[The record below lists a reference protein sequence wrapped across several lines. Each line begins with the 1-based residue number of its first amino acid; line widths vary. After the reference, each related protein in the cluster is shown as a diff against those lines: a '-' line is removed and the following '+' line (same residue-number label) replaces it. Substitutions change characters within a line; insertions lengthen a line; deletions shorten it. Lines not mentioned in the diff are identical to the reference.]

1 MIEIH
6 WGIQV
11 LGLIFALLTGGGV
24 VYPLAV
30 WHTNRQRD
38 KQLADEHA
46 RKIEERKIAMA
57 ENAQA
62 LGAGLSV
69 GHDLKI
75 DGLPNPQP
83 KLIEDSVDSLPTEPA
98 PT

>member
-11 LGLIFALLTGGGV
+11 VGLIFALLTGGGI

-38 KQLADEHA
+38 KQLGDEHT
-46 RKIEERKIAMA
+46 RKMEERKIAMA
-57 ENAQA
+57 ERAQA

-69 GHDLKI
+69 GRDLKI

-83 KLIEDSVDSLPTEPA
+83 ELFEGSDDARPTEPDA
-98 PT
+98 T